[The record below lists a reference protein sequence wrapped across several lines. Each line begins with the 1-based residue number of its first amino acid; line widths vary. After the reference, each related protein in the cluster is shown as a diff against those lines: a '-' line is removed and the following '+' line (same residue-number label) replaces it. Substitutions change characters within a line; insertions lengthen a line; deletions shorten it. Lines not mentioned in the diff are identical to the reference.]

1 VALSKA
7 AAGKA
12 TDTLFDKILIANR
25 GEIAL
30 RIQRAC
36 RELGIKTVVVHS
48 EADRDA
54 KYVRLADESVCIGPP
69 PSAQSYLHVP
79 AIIAAAEVT
88 DAQAIHPGYGFLSE
102 NADFADKVEKSGFV
116 FIGPRVETIR
126 LMGDKISAKAAM
138 TKAGVPCVPGS
149 EGALPDDA
157 KEIVRMARAVGYPV
171 IVKAAGGGGGRG
183 MRVVHTEAALL
194 PAVTLTKAEAQAA
207 FGNPVV
213 YMEKYLANPRHIEI
227 QVLCDEHKN
236 AVTLFERDCSVQ
248 RRHQKLIEEAPSPAL
263 DQTLREDIGDA
274 AVKLAESIGYVGAG
288 TIEFLLD
295 EDGSFYFME
304 MNTRIQV
311 EHPVTEMCTNFDLVK
326 EQIRVAAGEP
336 LSFVMNGNRLRGH
349 AIECRVNAE
358 DPARNFQPSPGLI
371 TAYHPPGGPGVRVD
385 THIYAGYTVPPYYDS
400 LLAKVIVHGN
410 TRAEALA
417 RMRQALDS
425 FIIEGVT
432 TTIPFLGRVMRHPD
446 FIAGKVDT
454 KFLEREPQLLKDPT

>member
-1 VALSKA
+1 MFQKVLV
-7 AAGKA
+7 
-12 TDTLFDKILIANR
+12 ANR

-30 RIQRAC
+30 RVIRAC
-36 RELGIKTVVVHS
+36 KELGVATVAVYS
-48 EADRDA
+48 EADRECLH
-54 KYVRLADESVCIGPP
+54 VRFADDDVCIGRAPGRD
-69 PSAQSYLHVP
+69 SYLNIP
-79 AIIAAAEVT
+79 RLIAAAEIT
-88 DAQAIHPGYGFLSE
+88 GADAIHPGYGFLAE
-102 NADFADKVEKSGFV
+102 NPEFAEKVGASNIT
-116 FIGPRVETIR
+116 FIGPTPEQIR
-126 LMGDKISAKAAM
+126 QMGDKATARKIAQKL
-138 TKAGVPCVPGS
+138 KVPTVPGS
-149 EGALPDDA
+149 PGPVESPEEGLKIAA
-157 KEIVRMARAVGYPV
+157 KIGFPV
-171 IVKAAGGGGGRG
+171 IIKAAAGGGGKG
-183 MRVVHTEAALL
+183 MRVANDPEQFAQSFNLATQEAL
-194 PAVTLTKAEAQAA
+194 AA
-207 FGNPVV
+207 FGSGQV
-213 YMEKYLANPRHIEI
+213 YLEKYLARPRHIEMQI
-227 QVLCDEHKN
+227 MGDTHGKVMHLC
-236 AVTLFERDCSVQ
+236 ERDCSVQ

-446 FIAGKVDT
+446 FVEGKVDT

>member
-1 VALSKA
+1 MFQKV
-7 AAGKA
+7 
-12 TDTLFDKILIANR
+12 LIANR

-30 RIQRAC
+30 RVIRAC
-36 RELGIKTVVVHS
+36 KELGVATVAVYS
-48 EADRDA
+48 EADRECLH
-54 KYVRLADESVCIGPP
+54 VRFADDDVCIGRAPGRD
-69 PSAQSYLHVP
+69 SYLNIP
-79 AIIAAAEVT
+79 RLIAAAEIT
-88 DAQAIHPGYGFLSE
+88 GADAIHPGYGFLAE
-102 NADFADKVEKSGFV
+102 NPEFAEKVGASNIT
-116 FIGPRVETIR
+116 FIGPTPDQIR
-126 LMGDKISAKAAM
+126 QMGDKATARKIAQKL
-138 TKAGVPCVPGS
+138 KVPTVPGS
-149 EGALPDDA
+149 PGPVESVEEALKIAA
-157 KEIVRMARAVGYPV
+157 KLEFPV
-171 IVKAAGGGGGRG
+171 IIKAAAGGGGKG
-183 MRVVHTEAALL
+183 MRVAVDADQFAQAFNLATQEAL
-194 PAVTLTKAEAQAA
+194 AA
-207 FGNPVV
+207 FGSGQV
-213 YMEKYLANPRHIEI
+213 YLEKYLARPRHIEI
-227 QVLCDEHKN
+227 QIMGDTHGKVMHLC
-236 AVTLFERDCSVQ
+236 ERDCSVQ
-248 RRHQKLIEEAPSPAL
+248 RRHQKLVEEAPSPAV

-410 TRAEALA
+410 TRDEALA

-446 FIAGKVDT
+446 FVAGRVDT
-454 KFLEREPQLLKDPT
+454 KFLEREPQLLKDQT

>member
-1 VALSKA
+1 MFQKVLV
-7 AAGKA
+7 
-12 TDTLFDKILIANR
+12 ANR

-30 RIQRAC
+30 RVIRAC
-36 RELGIKTVVVHS
+36 KELGVATVAVYS
-48 EADRDA
+48 EADRECLH
-54 KYVRLADESVCIGPP
+54 VRYADDDVCIGRAPGRD
-69 PSAQSYLHVP
+69 SYLNIP
-79 AIIAAAEVT
+79 RLIAAAEIT
-88 DAQAIHPGYGFLSE
+88 GADAIHPGYGFLAE
-102 NADFADKVEKSGFV
+102 NAEFAEKVGASNIT
-116 FIGPRVETIR
+116 FIGPTPDQIR
-126 LMGDKISAKAAM
+126 QMGDKATARKIAQKL
-138 TKAGVPCVPGS
+138 KVPTVPGS
-149 EGALPDDA
+149 PGPVASPEEGLP
-157 KEIVRMARAVGYPV
+157 IAVKLGFPV
-171 IVKAAGGGGGRG
+171 IIKAAAGGGGKG
-183 MRVVHTEAALL
+183 MRVAADAEQFTQAFNLATQEAL
-194 PAVTLTKAEAQAA
+194 AA
-207 FGNPVV
+207 FGSGEV
-213 YMEKYLANPRHIEI
+213 YLEKYLARPRHIEI
-227 QVLCDEHKN
+227 QIMGDTHGKVMHLC
-236 AVTLFERDCSVQ
+236 ERDCSVQ

-326 EQIRVAAGEP
+326 EQIRIAAGEP

-432 TTIPFLGRVMRHPD
+432 TTIPFLGRVMRHTD
-446 FIAGKVDT
+446 FIEGKVDT
-454 KFLEREPQLLKDPT
+454 KFLEREPQLLKDPTS